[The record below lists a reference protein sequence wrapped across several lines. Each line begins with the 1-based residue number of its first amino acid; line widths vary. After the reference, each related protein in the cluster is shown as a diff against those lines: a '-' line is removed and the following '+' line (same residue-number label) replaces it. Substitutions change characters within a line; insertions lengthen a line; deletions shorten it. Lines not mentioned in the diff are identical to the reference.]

1 MIEIGN
7 KPILRTDLKRIFGY
21 NEFRGDQEKII
32 HNILAGKNTFVIMP
46 TGAGKSLCYQLPA
59 IISEGTTIVISPLI
73 ALMKNQVDQ
82 MMALG
87 VSAKFLNSTL
97 TKTEI
102 KKVKQEVISG
112 EVKLLYVA
120 PESLIKHENIHFLNR
135 ANIAFIAIDE
145 VHCISEWGHDFRP
158 EYRRIRAIV
167 SQIGQMPIMALTATA
182 TPKVQLETSMPPL
195 CGHPRVVLP
204 NCLKVY
210 GISKHPMAYKN
221 YLC

>member
-1 MIEIGN
+1 MIEIG
-7 KPILRTDLKRIFGY
+7 KEPILRTDLKRIFGY

-120 PESLIKHENIHFLNR
+120 PESLIKHENIHFLNQ

-145 VHCISEWGHDFRP
+145 VHCISEWGHDF
-158 EYRRIRAIV
+158 
-167 SQIGQMPIMALTATA
+167 
-182 TPKVQLETSMPPL
+182 
-195 CGHPRVVLP
+195 
-204 NCLKVY
+204 
-210 GISKHPMAYKN
+210 
-221 YLC
+221 

>member
-7 KPILRTDLKRIFGY
+7 KSILKTDLKRIFGY

-59 IISEGTTIVISPLI
+59 IISEGTTSVISPLI

-102 KKVKQEVISG
+102 KKVK
-112 EVKLLYVA
+112 L
-120 PESLIKHENIHFLNR
+120 R
-135 ANIAFIAIDE
+135 
-145 VHCISEWGHDFRP
+145 
-158 EYRRIRAIV
+158 
-167 SQIGQMPIMALTATA
+167 QI
-182 TPKVQLETSMPPL
+182 
-195 CGHPRVVLP
+195 
-204 NCLKVY
+204 N
-210 GISKHPMAYKN
+210 
-221 YLC
+221 

>member
-102 KKVKQEVISG
+102 KK
-112 EVKLLYVA
+112 
-120 PESLIKHENIHFLNR
+120 
-135 ANIAFIAIDE
+135 
-145 VHCISEWGHDFRP
+145 
-158 EYRRIRAIV
+158 
-167 SQIGQMPIMALTATA
+167 
-182 TPKVQLETSMPPL
+182 
-195 CGHPRVVLP
+195 
-204 NCLKVY
+204 
-210 GISKHPMAYKN
+210 
-221 YLC
+221 